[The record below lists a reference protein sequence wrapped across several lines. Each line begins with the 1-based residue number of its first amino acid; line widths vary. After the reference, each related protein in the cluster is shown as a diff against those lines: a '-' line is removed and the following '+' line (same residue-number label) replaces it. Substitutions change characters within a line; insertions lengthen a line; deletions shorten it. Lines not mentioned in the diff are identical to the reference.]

1 MGFSVCTPTELFRHN
16 VSKHRSCWR
25 HVFSSSIVQKKR
37 ITLGD
42 IKEVKKS
49 SMCLLECPPR
59 FTRRERS
66 KRFGKKEEVKELM
79 RPHKVAERAVSRKR
93 EKLDSGA
100 FMRYFE

>member
-1 MGFSVCTPTELFRHN
+1 MCFSVCTPTELFRHN

-59 FTRRERS
+59 FTRHERS

-79 RPHKVAERAVSRKR
+79 RPHKVAERAVSRKK